1 MSGAETLLAF
11 ATIWIAAL
19 MLPTSVRGRGMVLLL
34 LTGISVLLSVG
45 WSLGSVGGLFHS
57 FSPLPPLSFRDCPN
71 HRARNDR

>member
-11 ATIWIAAL
+11 AATWVAAL

-45 WSLGSVGGLFHS
+45 WSLGSVGGLF
-57 FSPLPPLSFRDCPN
+57 N
-71 HRARNDR
+71 